1 MRNVVRKHTTI
12 NALPLWKAARER
24 EFRSLSY
31 AERKL
36 AEEFG
41 FEPHVAKFYA
51 TQAYGCGGWRR

>member
-1 MRNVVRKHTTI
+1 MRYVKQRASSFNS
-12 NALPLWKAARER
+12 LPLWQAARQR

-51 TQAYGCGGWRR
+51 MQAYGGGGRR